1 MLKASI
7 DLSPLTSHMT
17 ALADTL
23 TLRALGPT
31 LEASVADHYAAQP
44 VPVET
49 GRLRR
54 ALTQKPKTPE
64 RRLVVVGHSVIEVR
78 ILVPYARYQLRRL
91 AVYEGRDIGA
101 RLSATILARLGG
113 GVRVAGIGGAP

>member
-64 RRLVVVGHSVIEVR
+64 RRLVVVGHNVIEVR

-91 AVYEGRDIGA
+91 ATYEGRDLGA
-101 RLSATILARLGG
+101 RLSAAILARLGG
-113 GVRVAGIGGAP
+113 GVRVAGVGGAP